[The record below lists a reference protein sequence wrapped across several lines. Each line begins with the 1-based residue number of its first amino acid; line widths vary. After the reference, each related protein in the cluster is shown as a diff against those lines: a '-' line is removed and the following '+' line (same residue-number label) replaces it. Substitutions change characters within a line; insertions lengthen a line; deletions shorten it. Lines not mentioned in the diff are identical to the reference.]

1 LPLQHKQH
9 SEATPTESQKAVTK
23 KKHESPD
30 HHVVR
35 KPIRSEEYVRK
46 DAAKQEQELEESDG
60 RARETKPSK
69 LHGHKSNASISKGQK
84 ETKLTSLRDSEDL
97 ILPSE
102 SNSTSEVLKRNSVIR
117 VFGVDP
123 ESVDKPVEISVQSY
137 TPPPNASAVI
147 EVMPTVSDS
156 YHVNV
161 INYPDES
168 LWTGYQWQLQETN
181 GIQNWYLGPYQQSVP
196 PGPSHVPTEE
206 FLHTQIFANNPV
218 VYPKLLNQYPLQ
230 EITSGNPKTPPRS
243 QQNRAQEIPSKL
255 KNNHKKSS
263 QPDTNYQSDYAL
275 SQPAQ
280 SSAYNV
286 NAMPYIFPYFPP
298 QTNVLPYSL
307 PDSNAI
313 QNSLFTKNV
322 PELNYND
329 PGVLK
334 FVTNSYRLQTH
345 PKLEW
350 VPL

>member
-30 HHVVR
+30 HHVAK

-46 DAAKQEQELEESDG
+46 DAAKEEQELEETDG
-60 RARETKPSK
+60 NARETKPPN
-69 LHGHKSNASISKGQK
+69 LQGHKSNASISKVQK
-84 ETKLTSLRDSEDL
+84 PAKLTPLRDSKDL
-97 ILPSE
+97 ILPSD
-102 SNSTSEVLKRNSVIR
+102 SNSTSEVDKRNSVIR
-117 VFGVDP
+117 VLGVDP

-147 EVMPTVSDS
+147 EVMPTISDS
-156 YHVNV
+156 YHANV
-161 INYPDES
+161 ISYPDES
-168 LWTGYQWQLQETN
+168 LWTGYQWQPQETN
-181 GIQNWYLGPYQQSVP
+181 GIQYWYLGQYQQSVP
-196 PGPSHVPTEE
+196 PGPPYVPTEE
-206 FLHTQIFANNPV
+206 FLHTQIFSNNPV
-218 VYPKLLNQYPLQ
+218 VYPKLLNKYPLK

-263 QPDTNYQSDYAL
+263 QPDTNYQSNYAL
-275 SQPAQ
+275 NQPAQ
-280 SSAYNV
+280 SLAYNV
-286 NAMPYIFPYFPP
+286 NTLPHIFPYFPT
-298 QTNVLPYSL
+298 QTNILPYSL
-307 PDSNAI
+307 PDSKEI
-313 QNSLFTKNV
+313 QNVLFTKNA
-322 PELNYND
+322 PELNYYN
-329 PGVLK
+329 PGILK